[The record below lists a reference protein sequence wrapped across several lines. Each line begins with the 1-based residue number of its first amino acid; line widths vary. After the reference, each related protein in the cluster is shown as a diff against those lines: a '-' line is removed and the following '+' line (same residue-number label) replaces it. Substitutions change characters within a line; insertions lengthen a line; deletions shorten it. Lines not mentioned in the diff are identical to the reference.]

1 MVARRMSLSPIG
13 DAFAVTTVPLFDV
26 PYVMLL

>member
-13 DAFAVTTVPLFDV
+13 DAFGVTTVPVFNA
-26 PYVMLL
+26 PYVTVL